1 MMDDLSTFW
10 AEVYRGIGLTE
21 TGVALG
27 TFTADPVGTIAVLA
41 SSPSGRHWL
50 ASRKV
55 DATSL
60 AGLLNDGMTHVPR
73 NSEAM
78 RNGVR
83 EHGAHAALSTRF
95 QRS

>member
-1 MMDDLSTFW
+1 MDDLTTFW

-21 TGVALG
+21 TGVALE
-27 TFTADPVGTIAVLA
+27 TFTSDPVGTIAMLA

-60 AGLLNDGMTHVPR
+60 AGLVNEGMTHMPR

-83 EHGAHAALSTRF
+83 EHDAHAALSTRF
-95 QRS
+95 QRN

>member
-1 MMDDLSTFW
+1 MDDLSMFW
-10 AEVYRGIGLTE
+10 AEVYRGIGLVE

-27 TFTADPVGTIAVLA
+27 TFTADPVGTIAMLA

-60 AGLLNDGMTHVPR
+60 ADLLNDGMTRPSR

-83 EHGAHAALSTRF
+83 EHAAHAALSSRF
-95 QRS
+95 QRH